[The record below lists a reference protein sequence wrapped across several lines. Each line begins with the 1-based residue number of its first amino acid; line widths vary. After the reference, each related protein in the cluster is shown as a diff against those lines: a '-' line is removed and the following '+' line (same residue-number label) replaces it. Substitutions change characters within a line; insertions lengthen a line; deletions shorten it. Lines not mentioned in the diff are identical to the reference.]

1 MSDVTKEQILR
12 LEKVGM
18 AIADSIENEFKVLE
32 ASNSEMK
39 NKINSLFEDFGRI
52 VEALNE
58 KDVNDAE

>member
-58 KDVNDAE
+58 KEVNDAE

>member
-12 LEKVGM
+12 LEIVGM

-58 KDVNDAE
+58 KEVNDAE